1 MLLDRT
7 QCYLQRI
14 EKAPTLEQIVQE
26 LLAVAGDFGV
36 EHILAGIVPTKPVT
50 AREFRQSILLE
61 RWPAEWGQRY
71 TLRNYVGQDPVI
83 QVLPTRTNAFR
94 WEECDGVGASRVML
108 EARDFGLCAGIAIPF
123 LTLEGETAAVSLG
136 AARLEISSDEQAMLA
151 LVSCFAL
158 GRALRIGSAQASDR
172 APVLSPREREC
183 LQWVAAGKSDWDI
196 GMILGISASTVEKH
210 LLAARRKL
218 GAMNRA
224 QAVAES
230 FRRQVA
236 GE

>member
-7 QCYLQRI
+7 LGYLQRI
-14 EKAPTLEQIVQE
+14 EKAPTPEQIVQE
-26 LLAVAGDFGV
+26 LLTVAGDFGV

-50 AREFRQSILLE
+50 AREFRRSILLE

-71 TLRNYVGQDPVI
+71 TLRNYVGHDPVI
-83 QVLPTRTNAFR
+83 QALQTRTSTFR

-158 GRALRIGSAQASDR
+158 GRALRIGPAEDGDR
-172 APVLSPREREC
+172 GPILSPREREC

-196 GMILGISASTVEKH
+196 GVILGISASTVEKH
-210 LLAARRKL
+210 LLAARTKL
-218 GAMNRA
+218 VASTRT
-224 QAVAES
+224 QAVAEAI
-230 FRRQVA
+230 RRGVIA
-236 GE
+236 